1 MGFGVW
7 DLGFGIFLCIAAL
20 LYLAPLLLNA
30 PLTDPDE
37 GLHAAISQEMVE
49 RGDLIVPRF
58 VGRAFFDKP
67 ILFFWAQAASMR
79 LFGMSTS
86 AARLPGM
93 MFALLGI
100 ATTGWLAGVLFANAR
115 HVSRGE
121 LQRVQPAGPP
131 IGWLAAGCYA
141 TMVLPFV
148 LAQAP
153 VHDIAL
159 VPFTNVALGWLW
171 RSRDPGS
178 GIRDP
183 ILAGCALGLSIL
195 TKGLAGLAMVGVGF
209 AVYLLVTRTLTR
221 RLVVLGIL
229 TLVVAVLVAVPWYLA
244 MNAREPGYLR
254 YYFLNRHLLGFTTET
269 QRHGG
274 QPWWYYVP
282 VVVAGGLPWIVHVRT
297 RLLSDA
303 PGKFLWMWLAASLV
317 LLSLS
322 NSKAVTYALP
332 VIPAVAIVAARSD
345 TVLRQ
350 WRPLA
355 IAMTIVYVGAIVT
368 AGPTVAYTHSSTDLT
383 DHFNTVGRLPASMF
397 VMENRVAFV
406 YYLRPDVRARMHREQ
421 IQNFTLDELE
431 AIRPFPSDAV
441 LALPADLADARLK
454 RLPQLANGHRQRVGR
469 YVLLSPAAGRH

>member
-1 MGFGVW
+1 MGFGVR
-7 DLGFGIFLCIAAL
+7 DLGFGIFVSIAAL

-79 LFGMSTS
+79 LFGMSTA

-93 MFALLGI
+93 VFALLGI
-100 ATTGWLAGVLFANAR
+100 ATTAWLARVLFANAR
-115 HVSRGE
+115 RDSADGP
-121 LQRVQPAGPP
+121 QRVQPAGAP
-131 IGWLAAGCYA
+131 IGWLPAGCYA
-141 TMVLPFV
+141 TMLLPFV

-159 VPFTNVALGWLW
+159 VPFTNLALGLLW
-171 RSRDPGS
+171 RSREQPGA
-178 GIRDP
+178 GLRDA

-195 TKGLAGLAMVGVGF
+195 TKGLAGIAMVGVGF
-209 AVYLLVTRTLTR
+209 AVYLLVTGTLTR
-221 RLVVLGIL
+221 RLLLLGIL
-229 TLVVAVLVAVPWYLA
+229 TVAVAALVALPWYVA

-274 QPWWYYVP
+274 QPWWYYAP
-282 VVVAGGLPWIVHVRT
+282 VLVAGGLPWIVYVRR

-303 PGKFLWMWLAASLV
+303 PGQFLWIWMVASLV
-317 LLSLS
+317 LLSFS

-345 TVLRQ
+345 SMLRS
-350 WRPLA
+350 WRPVA
-355 IAMTIVYVGAIVT
+355 IAMTLVYLGAIVT

-383 DHFNTVGRLPASMF
+383 EHFNDEGRLPASMF

-431 AIRPFPSDAV
+431 AMRPFPKNAV

-454 RLPQLANGHRQRVGR
+454 RLPQLANGYRQRVGR
-469 YVLLSPAAGRH
+469 YVLLSPGRE

>member
-1 MGFGVW
+1 
-7 DLGFGIFLCIAAL
+7 LGFGIFISIAAL

-49 RGDLIVPRF
+49 RGDFIVPRF

-79 LFGMSTS
+79 LFGMSTA

-93 MFALLGI
+93 VFALLGI
-100 ATTGWLAGVLFANAR
+100 ATTGWLARVLLADAR
-115 HVSRGE
+115 RVAQADP
-121 LQRVQPAGPP
+121 QRVEAPRPAT
-131 IGWLAAGCYA
+131 GWFAAACYA

-159 VPFTNVALGWLW
+159 VPFTNVALGLLW

-178 GIRDP
+178 RIRNP

-195 TKGLAGLAMVGVGF
+195 TKGLEGIAIVGVGF
-209 AVYLLVTRTLTR
+209 AVYLLVSRTLTR
-221 RLVVLGIL
+221 RLVLLGIL
-229 TLVVAVLVAVPWYLA
+229 TVVVAALVALPWYFA
-244 MNAREPGYLR
+244 MNAREPGYLQ
-254 YYFLNRHLLGFTTET
+254 YYFLNRHLLGFTTER

-282 VVVAGGLPWIVHVRT
+282 VIVAGGLPWILYVRR
-297 RLLSDA
+297 RLLADA
-303 PGKFLWMWLAASLV
+303 PGTFLWIWLAASV
-317 LLSLS
+317 ALLSLS

-332 VIPAVAIVAARSD
+332 VIPAIAIVAARSD
-345 TVLRQ
+345 AVVRQ
-350 WRPLA
+350 WRPVAIGMAIVYAGA
-355 IAMTIVYVGAIVT
+355 IAT

-383 DHFNTVGRLPASMF
+383 QHFDNEGRLPDSVF

-406 YYLRPDVRARMHREQ
+406 YYLRPEVRAGMHREQ
-421 IQNFTLDELE
+421 IKNFTLDELE
-431 AIRPFPSDAV
+431 AIRPFPTNAV
-441 LALPADLADARLK
+441 LALPADLADTRLK
-454 RLPQLANGHRQRVGR
+454 RLPQLANGHRKRIGR
-469 YVLLSPAAGRH
+469 YVLISPAR

>member
-1 MGFGVW
+1 LVVTFV
-7 DLGFGIFLCIAAL
+7 AVL

-49 RGDLIVPRF
+49 RGDFIVPRF

-79 LFGMSTS
+79 LFGMSTA

-93 MFALLGI
+93 LFALLGI
-100 ATTGWLAGVLFANAR
+100 ATTGWLARVL
-115 HVSRGE
+115 
-121 LQRVQPAGPP
+121 LAGTGHRSGPS
-131 IGWLAAGCYA
+131 IGWVAAGCYA

-159 VPFTNVALGWLW
+159 VPLTNVAIGLLW
-171 RSRDPGS
+171 RSRDRGT
-178 GIRDP
+178 GIWHP
-183 ILAGCALGLSIL
+183 VLAGCALGMSIL
-195 TKGLAGLAMVGVGF
+195 TKGLEGIAIVGVGY
-209 AVYLLVTRTLTR
+209 AIYLLVTRTLTR
-221 RLVVLGIL
+221 RLVLLGI
-229 TLVVAVLVAVPWYLA
+229 LVVAVAAFVALPWYLA
-244 MNAREPGYLR
+244 MDAREPGYLR
-254 YYFLNRHLLGFTTET
+254 YYFLNRHLLGFTTGT

-274 QPWWYYVP
+274 QPWWYYLP
-282 VVVAGGLPWIVHVRT
+282 VLVAGGLPWIVYVRR
-297 RLLSDA
+297 RLVADA
-303 PGKFLWMWLAASLV
+303 PGTFLWVWPAASVV

-332 VIPAVAIVAARSD
+332 IMPVIAIAAARSEAL
-345 TVLRQ
+345 VRH
-350 WRPLA
+350 WRPGAIA
-355 IAMTIVYVGAIVT
+355 IAMVYVGAIVA
-368 AGPTVAYTHSSTDLT
+368 AGRTLAYTHSSTDLT
-383 DHFNTVGRLPASMF
+383 AYFNSEGRVPESMF

-431 AIRPFPSDAV
+431 AIRPFPKEAV
-441 LALPADLADARLK
+441 LALPADLADVRLR
-454 RLPQLANGHRQRVGR
+454 RLPQLADGHRKQVGR
-469 YVLLSPAAGRH
+469 YLLLSPAP

>member
-1 MGFGVW
+1 M
-7 DLGFGIFLCIAAL
+7 

-79 LFGMSTS
+79 LFGMSTA

-93 MFALLGI
+93 VFALLGI
-100 ATTGWLAGVLFANAR
+100 ATTAWLARVLVAN
-115 HVSRGE
+115 SRRGSPGDP
-121 LQRVQPAGPP
+121 QPVEPPGPP
-131 IGWLAAGCYA
+131 IGWLPAGCYA

-159 VPFTNVALGWLW
+159 VPFTNLALGLLW
-171 RSRDPGS
+171 RSRDPEAGL
-178 GIRDP
+178 RDP

-195 TKGLAGLAMVGVGF
+195 TKGLAGIAMVGVGF
-209 AVYLLVTRTLTR
+209 AAYLLVTRTLTR
-221 RLVVLGIL
+221 RLVFLGIL
-229 TLVVAVLVAVPWYLA
+229 TVIVAALVALPWYLA

-282 VVVAGGLPWIVHVRT
+282 VLVAGGLPWIVYVRT
-297 RLLSDA
+297 RLLADA
-303 PGKFLWMWLAASLV
+303 PGTFLWIWMAASLV

-345 TVLRQ
+345 TVRRHWQ
-350 WRPLA
+350 PVA
-355 IAMTIVYVGAIVT
+355 IAMALVYVGAIVT

-383 DHFNTVGRLPASMF
+383 GLFNNEGRLPASMF

-431 AIRPFPSDAV
+431 AIRPFPTNAV

-454 RLPQLANGHRQRVGR
+454 RLPQLANGYRKQVGR
-469 YVLLSPAAGRH
+469 YVLLSPPGSHR